1 MLNPSINLFNLLY
14 PCPSALPISILCILQ
29 FCQHPYFLPP
39 PPMMT
44 AHMNAFNALYGAG
57 RTMTPPN
64 YNASPAF
71 HASMPHPNHAH
82 LYAGPMPSQVSS
94 RNRISVQLILFLGIG
109 KLLIPKSPFF
119 QAERTFFIQLDCI
132 CCNIHSFHIIV
143 PVMAAIA
150 VREKSRKQ

>member
-1 MLNPSINLFNLLY
+1 MFGLGEKSSQICNGKYITEEVIGGELVYFFLVLKLLKFWTIYFLQECVATMMNPSINLFNLLY

-94 RNRISVQLILFLGIG
+94 RNRISV
-109 KLLIPKSPFF
+109 
-119 QAERTFFIQLDCI
+119 
-132 CCNIHSFHIIV
+132 
-143 PVMAAIA
+143 
-150 VREKSRKQ
+150 